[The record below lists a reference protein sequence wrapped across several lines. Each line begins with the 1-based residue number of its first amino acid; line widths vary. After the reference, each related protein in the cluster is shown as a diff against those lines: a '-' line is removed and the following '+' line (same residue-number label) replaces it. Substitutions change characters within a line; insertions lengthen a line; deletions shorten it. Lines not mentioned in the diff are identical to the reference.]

1 MIHYRGSHLMYEP
14 PVKGR
19 PFIAHEKKARAA
31 AGPDGQ
37 TVRARPSV
45 YVREH
50 VDVKIS
56 AYKVKTKATDDGPF
70 RTGRVTFDAESVGLE
85 HDFHG
90 SVQADSKA
98 AELLAEAFKNDLPVT
113 VAIETTRRYKQN
125 DSGELISPLTPIH
138 ELRGIVGDS
147 NRANA
152 EITNRN
158 CRNLV
163 VAVNG
168 EFTDE
173 LVSDPEEWE
182 SLRENRDGSLAPEG
196 YAVFGGAVIPAASA
210 SPGSID
216 VSQQVRD
223 ELKKFFGTSTAAPA
237 ANARPGRPA
246 QRAAHAAEAKPWED
260 WNTDGRF
267 NHGSYLATAIRETY
281 AQAHQMIASAG
292 VGPDIAPA
300 LVGTLAELLLG
311 MADRIQLGVYGNPDG
326 TAVRSDR
333 SHHEAR
339 AWIDFV
345 VGHQPALAYTA
356 EMADRT
362 SAEAVLARNA
372 WASKVIATV
381 GPLMDAVAH
390 VAETDRI
397 AGPDGIPVVHPV
409 AGSDAFARF
418 KILLGHKDVGLA
430 GWHDR
435 VFPLLSD
442 RFGTHELKRIEVAHF
457 LPALAEW
464 EADPAAF
471 LAAARA
477 SAAAHKTAEADDAPA
492 AAAA

>member
-1 MIHYRGSHLMYEP
+1 MSYAP
-14 PVKGR
+14 PAKGL
-19 PFIAHEKKARAA
+19 PFIAYEKKARAA

-37 TVRARPSV
+37 TVRVRPSV

-50 VDVKIS
+50 VNVRVS
-56 AYKVKTKATDDGPF
+56 AYKVKTKATDNGPF
-70 RTGRVTFDAESVGLE
+70 KTGRVTFDAESVGLE

-113 VAIETTRRYKQN
+113 VAIETSRRYKQT

-147 NRANA
+147 TRANA
-152 EITNRN
+152 EVTNRN

-182 SLRENRDGSLAPEG
+182 SLRENRDGSLAPDG
-196 YAVFGGAVIPAASA
+196 YAVFGGAIIPAASA
-210 SPGSID
+210 SSGSVD
-216 VSQQVRD
+216 VSEQIRA
-223 ELKKFFGTSTAAPA
+223 ELKKFFGSPTAAQ
-237 ANARPGRPA
+237 NATTRAGRPA
-246 QRAAHAAEAKPWED
+246 QRAAHAAEAKPWEE

-292 VGPDIAPA
+292 VDPDTDPA
-300 LVGTLAELLLG
+300 VVGTLAELILG
-311 MADRIQLGVYGNPDG
+311 MADRIQLGVYRKTDG
-326 TAVRSDR
+326 SAIRSDR

-345 VGHQPALAYTA
+345 VTHQPALAYTA
-356 EMADRT
+356 EMTDPI

-381 GPLMDAVAH
+381 GPLMDTVAR
-390 VAETDRI
+390 VAETDR
-397 AGPDGIPVVHPV
+397 AVGPDGIPVVHPV

-430 GWHDR
+430 GWPDR
-435 VFPLLSD
+435 VFPLLTD
-442 RFGTHELKRIEVAHF
+442 RFGTHELDRIEVAHF

-477 SAAAHKTAEADDAPA
+477 SAAARQTAEAEPA
-492 AAAA
+492 ATAA

>member
-1 MIHYRGSHLMYEP
+1 MAYEP
-14 PVKGR
+14 PEKGR
-19 PFIAHEKKARAA
+19 PFIAYEKKARAV

-50 VDVKIS
+50 VGVRVS

-125 DSGELISPLTPIH
+125 DSGEVISPLTPIH

-147 NRANA
+147 KRANA

-168 EFTDE
+168 EFTGE

-182 SLRENRDGSLAPEG
+182 SLRDNRDGTLAPDG
-196 YAVFGGAVIPAASA
+196 YAVFGGAVIPAANA
-210 SPGSID
+210 SHGTVD

-223 ELKKFFGTSTAAPA
+223 ELRKFFGSAAAPA
-237 ANARPGRPA
+237 SNARPGRPA
-246 QRAAHAAEAKPWED
+246 QQAAHAAEAKPWEE

-281 AQAHQMIASAG
+281 AQAHQMAVSAG
-292 VGPDIAPA
+292 VDLDADATP
-300 LVGTLAELLLG
+300 VGNLAELLLG
-311 MADRIQLGVYGNPDG
+311 MADRIQLGVYRHPDG

-345 VGHQPALAYTA
+345 VSHLPEHAYTS
-356 EMADRT
+356 EMADPN

-381 GPLMDAVAH
+381 SPLMSTVAR
-390 VAETDRI
+390 VAETDR
-397 AGPDGIPVVHPV
+397 ALGPDGIPVLQPV

-435 VFPLLSD
+435 VFPLLTD
-442 RFGTHELKRIEVAHF
+442 QFGTHDLHRIELARF
-457 LPALAEW
+457 LPVLAQW
-464 EADPAAF
+464 EAEPAAF
-471 LAAARA
+471 LANARA
-477 SAAAHKTAEADDAPA
+477 SAAARKTAEADDAPDAEA
-492 AAAA
+492 A

>member
-1 MIHYRGSHLMYEP
+1 MGYEP
-14 PVKGR
+14 PAKGR
-19 PFIAHEKKARAA
+19 PFIAYEKKARAA

-50 VDVKIS
+50 VDVKVS

-70 RTGRVTFDAESVGLE
+70 KTGRVTFDAESVGLE

-125 DSGELISPLTPIH
+125 DSSELISPLTPIH

-147 NRANA
+147 TRANA
-152 EITNRN
+152 EVTNRN

-168 EFTDE
+168 EFTNE

-182 SLRENRDGSLAPEG
+182 SLRENRDGSLAPDG
-196 YAVFGGAVIPAASA
+196 YAVFGGAIIPASAAS
-210 SPGSID
+210 SGSVD
-216 VSQQVRD
+216 VSQQIRN
-223 ELKKFFGTSTAAPA
+223 ELKKFFGSSPAAPA
-237 ANARPGRPA
+237 ANARPGRPP

-260 WNTDGRF
+260 WNTDSRF

-281 AQAHQMIASAG
+281 AQAHQMIATAG
-292 VGPDIAPA
+292 VDPDTDPA
-300 LVGTLAELLLG
+300 MAGTLTELILA
-311 MADRIQLGVYGNPDG
+311 MADRIQLGVYRNPNG
-326 TAVRSDR
+326 SAIRSDR

-345 VGHQPALAYTA
+345 ISHQPALAYTA
-356 EMADRT
+356 EIANPT
-362 SAEAVLARNA
+362 SAEAVPARNA
-372 WASKVIATV
+372 WASKVIATA
-381 GPLMDAVAH
+381 GPLMDMVAR
-390 VAETDRI
+390 VAETDR
-397 AGPDGIPVVHPV
+397 AVGPDGIPVLHPV

-418 KILLGHKDVGLA
+418 KILLGHKDVGLV
-430 GWHDR
+430 GRPDR
-435 VFPLLSD
+435 VFPLLTD
-442 RFGTHELKRIEVAHF
+442 RFGTHELNCIEIAHF

-464 EADPAAF
+464 EADPGAF

-477 SAAAHKTAEADDAPA
+477 SVAARQTNEAEPA

>member
-1 MIHYRGSHLMYEP
+1 MGYEP
-14 PVKGR
+14 PAKGR
-19 PFIAHEKKARAA
+19 PFVAYEKKARAV

-50 VDVKIS
+50 VDVKVS

-98 AELLAEAFKNDLPVT
+98 AELLAEAFKSDLLVT

-125 DSGELISPLTPIH
+125 DSGELISPHTPIH

-147 NRANA
+147 TRANA

-182 SLRENRDGSLAPEG
+182 SLRENRDGSLAPIG
-196 YAVFGGAVIPAASA
+196 YAVYGGAIIAAS
-210 SPGSID
+210 SGGTD
-216 VSQQVRD
+216 VSQQIQN
-223 ELKKFFGTSTAAPA
+223 ELKKFFGSSTAAPA
-237 ANARPGRPA
+237 ASPRPGRPA

-292 VGPDIAPA
+292 VDPVTDPA
-300 LVGTLAELLLG
+300 MVGTLAELILG
-311 MADRIQLGVYGNPDG
+311 MTDRIQLSVYRKTD
-326 TAVRSDR
+326 ARAIRSDR

-345 VGHQPALAYTA
+345 VSHQPALAYTA
-356 EMADRT
+356 EMADPT
-362 SAEAVLARNA
+362 SAEAVLIRNA
-372 WASKVIATV
+372 WASKVIAAV
-381 GPLMDAVAH
+381 SPLMDAVAR
-390 VAETDRI
+390 VAETDRA

-430 GWHDR
+430 GWPDR
-435 VFPLLSD
+435 VFPLLTD
-442 RFGTHELKRIEVAHF
+442 RFGTHELNRIEVAHF

-464 EADPAAF
+464 EADPGTF

-477 SAAAHKTAEADDAPA
+477 SAAAHQTAEAEPA

>member
-1 MIHYRGSHLMYEP
+1 MAYEP
-14 PVKGR
+14 PAKGR
-19 PFIAHEKKARAA
+19 PFIAYEKKARAA

-50 VDVKIS
+50 VGVKVS

-147 NRANA
+147 TRANA

-182 SLRENRDGSLAPEG
+182 SLRENRDGSLAPDG
-196 YAVFGGAVIPAASA
+196 YAVFGGAIIPAANA
-210 SPGSID
+210 SSGSVD
-216 VSQQVRD
+216 VSQQVRN
-223 ELKKFFGTSTAAPA
+223 ELEKYFGPAPAAPA
-237 ANARPGRPA
+237 ANARPGRPP

-281 AQAHQMIASAG
+281 AQAHQMITSAG
-292 VGPDIAPA
+292 VDPDTDPA
-300 LVGTLAELLLG
+300 VVGTLAELILG
-311 MADRIQLGVYGNPDG
+311 MADRIQLGVYRKTDG
-326 TAVRSDR
+326 SAIRSDR

-345 VGHQPALAYTA
+345 VSHQPALAYTA
-356 EMADRT
+356 EMTDPI

-381 GPLMDAVAH
+381 GPLMDTVAR
-390 VAETDRI
+390 VAETDR
-397 AGPDGIPVVHPV
+397 AVGPDGIPVVHPV
-409 AGSDAFARF
+409 LKSDAFDRF
-418 KILLGHKDVGLA
+418 KILMGHKDVGLA
-430 GWHDR
+430 GWPDR
-435 VFPLLSD
+435 VFPLLTD
-442 RFGTHELKRIEVAHF
+442 RFGTHELDRIEVAHF

-477 SAAAHKTAEADDAPA
+477 SAAARQTAEAEPA
-492 AAAA
+492 ATAA